1 VTAPIPLRPK
11 LAHKARLRWDRRDQ
25 RTMLLYPE
33 RGLALNDT
41 AAAIAR
47 LCDGTRTV
55 DEIVEAVREGVN
67 DAPPSLPADVTT
79 FLGELAT
86 RGLLEPGEG

>member
-1 VTAPIPLRPK
+1 VTVRIPLRPK
-11 LAHKARLRWDRRDQ
+11 LARKARLRWDRRDQ

-55 DEIVEAVREGVN
+55 DDIVEALRAGVS
-67 DAPPSLPADVTT
+67 DAPPSLPADVAT
-79 FLGELAT
+79 FLAELAT